1 MIEILTGSDY
11 WETITFTWSAI
22 TYPLTWDGLTS
33 FSEMPVSSTSFTES
47 STASTSFTLLSTA
60 STSYSEQ
67 LTTSTTFTEA

>member
-33 FSEMPVSSTSFTES
+33 FSEISSI
-47 STASTSFTLLSTA
+47 A
-60 STSYSEQ
+60 TSYSE
-67 LTTSTTFTEA
+67 LSTTTTTFTEV

>member
-11 WETITFTWSAI
+11 WETIAFTWSAI

-33 FSEMPVSSTSFTES
+33 FPEISVASTSFTEF
-47 STASTSFTLLSTA
+47 STASTSFSLLSTA

-67 LTTSTTFTEA
+67 STTSTTFTEV

>member
-11 WETITFTWSAI
+11 WETIAFTWSAI
-22 TYPLTWDGLTS
+22 TYPLTWDGSTL
-33 FSEMPVSSTSFTES
+33 FSEISV
-47 STASTSFTLLSTA
+47 ASTSFSLLSTA